1 MQDPFRE
8 RGTRSAGLTAAV
20 NLFWAVGTA
29 SAIIAPVLGLV
40 WAGLPIEAPA
50 PEGPPGSGIILR
62 TEVTA
67 IWMPRALRDLAR
79 HQAGSPVGRSPEE
92 LQTCLGRNGWR
103 AAWYALTYRGHQ
115 VNGESGEITQIRR
128 LSEAADHLGELQ
140 AVMATAAGRP
150 PGFEGRDLSHAGVEV
165 IPDAL
170 QALDPREAI
179 TRLMAEPLVGEK
191 SSPSGS
197 LDSPGRTE

>member
-8 RGTRSAGLTAAV
+8 RDTRSAGLTAAV

-29 SAIIAPVLGLV
+29 SARIAPVLGPM
-40 WAGLPIEAPA
+40 WAGPPSKAPA
-50 PEGPPGSGIILR
+50 PEGPPGSGIVLR

-67 IWMPRALRDLAR
+67 IWMPQALRELAR
-79 HQAGSPVGRSPEE
+79 HRAGPPVDRSPEE
-92 LQTCLGRNGWR
+92 LQTDLGRDGWR

-115 VNGESGEITQIRR
+115 VNGELGEITQIRR
-128 LSEAADHLGELQ
+128 LSEAADHRDELQ

-150 PGFEGRDLSHAGVEV
+150 PRDEGGDVSHARVEV
-165 IPDAL
+165 IPDTL
-170 QALDPREAI
+170 QAVEPRAAI
-179 TRLMAEPLVGEK
+179 TRLMAEPVVGEK
-191 SSPSGS
+191 SSPPGG